1 MHLYLHVP
9 FCKKAC
15 HYCDF
20 HFVTNTSRK
29 TEMVAGMVKEL
40 ELQKDFLKQKSLK
53 TIYFGGGTP
62 SLLEFG
68 DFELIFSKINSI
80 YDLSQIE
87 EITLEANPDDI
98 SLENIKTWKHF
109 GVNRISLGI
118 QTFDESAL
126 NFMNRAHTR
135 AEAIASLEML
145 IAEGLPNISVDLI
158 YSLIDQNGQLG
169 HGVLKQDLEIIAK
182 YNLPHVSAYNLTIE
196 NKTVLGAWKK
206 QGKLKEVED
215 EYAEEQF
222 NILTKTLKELG
233 YEQYEVSN
241 FAKNGAYAIHNTS
254 YWKNKAYLGIG
265 PSAHSYDLEK
275 RFANVANNAKYIK
288 VLEEGYLAT
297 QEEILS
303 ITDKVNDYILC
314 GLRTIWGINISVL
327 KEIAGEVP
335 KEFYEA
341 LNEFIMNGWVT
352 MRSQNIVITEKG
364 RIFSDR
370 ITSSLFFE

>member
-1 MHLYLHVP
+1 
-9 FCKKAC
+9 
-15 HYCDF
+15 
-20 HFVTNTSRK
+20 
-29 TEMVAGMVKEL
+29 
-40 ELQKDFLKQKSLK
+40 
-53 TIYFGGGTP
+53 
-62 SLLEFG
+62 
-68 DFELIFSKINSI
+68 
-80 YDLSQIE
+80 
-87 EITLEANPDDI
+87 
-98 SLENIKTWKHF
+98 
-109 GVNRISLGI
+109 
-118 QTFDESAL
+118 
-126 NFMNRAHTR
+126 
-135 AEAIASLEML
+135 
-145 IAEGLPNISVDLI
+145 
-158 YSLIDQNGQLG
+158 
-169 HGVLKQDLEIIAK
+169 
-182 YNLPHVSAYNLTIE
+182 
-196 NKTVLGAWKK
+196 LGAWKK

-241 FAKNGAYAIHNTS
+241 FAKNGAYAVHNTS

-275 RFANVANNAKYIK
+275 RFANIANNAKYIK
-288 VLEEGYLAT
+288 ALEEGYLAT

-303 ITDKVNDYILC
+303 ITDKANDYILC
-314 GLRTIWGINISVL
+314 GLRTIWGINISIL